1 MTKKILI
8 GKITSVFGI
17 KGEIKILS
25 HCQHPADIENYPL
38 FDKND
43 NVVKLKIINKNKNSI
58 ISSGS
63 NGVVLIAKIAGLDDR
78 NEAEKLRGTDLFTNR
93 DDFKKPSADEF
104 YQVDLIG
111 LNVIDETGKNIGK
124 VANIMDFG
132 AGTMLEIVF
141 NEADPK
147 KNLEKTE
154 NFPFKNEIFPEV
166 DICAGTI
173 KINLPEIVKVEN
185 DEIENGGL

>member
-111 LNVIDETGKNIGK
+111 LNVIDESGKNIGK

-132 AGTMLEIVF
+132 AGTMLEIIF

-147 KNLEKTE
+147 RNLEKIE
-154 NFPFKNEIFPEV
+154 NFPFKNDIFPEV
-166 DICAGTI
+166 DIRAGTI
-173 KINLPEIVKVEN
+173 RISLPEIIKIEN
-185 DEIENGGL
+185 DEL